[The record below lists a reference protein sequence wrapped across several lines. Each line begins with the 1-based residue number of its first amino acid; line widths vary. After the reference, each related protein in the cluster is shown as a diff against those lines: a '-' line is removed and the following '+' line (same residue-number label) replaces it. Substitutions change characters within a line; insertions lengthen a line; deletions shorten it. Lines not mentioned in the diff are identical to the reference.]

1 MTVTMMLIFA
11 GVGGGLLLIV
21 SGLAPARPSL
31 AAAIATLRQP
41 PSPRPPLRDRLL
53 AAVAAPLRAAGQPRP
68 AVRAD
73 LAITGR
79 EPAAFLAT
87 QAGLAGLG
95 LLAPAAGVALLDAMG
110 AGIGWTTPLWLG
122 VLLAA
127 GGYWVAQLSVHQD
140 AQARRLAMRQTVAA
154 LLDVL
159 PPALAAGAGVEQALT
174 DTTAIATGWAA
185 ERIRAALATA
195 RTTRV
200 PVWQP
205 LRQLGAD
212 TGVLALQHLAAT
224 LQLAAG
230 EGTRIREALA
240 RRGEAL
246 SDQLT
251 ADAEA
256 AAEAATERLSAPV
269 MALTGLFLLFLLYP
283 TLTGLFS

>member
-1 MTVTMMLIFA
+1 MMLIFGGA
-11 GVGGGLLLIV
+11 GGGLLLV
-21 SGLAPARPSL
+21 ASGLVPARPSL

-41 PSPRPPLRDRLL
+41 PSPRLPRRERLRVAL
-53 AAVAAPLRAAGQPRP
+53 AAPLRAVGLPRP
-68 AVRAD
+68 GVRAD
-73 LAITGR
+73 LAITDR
-79 EPAAFLAT
+79 DPAAFLAV
-87 QAGLAGLG
+87 QAGLTVLG
-95 LLAPAAGVALLDAMG
+95 LVAPAAGVALLNLMG
-110 AGIGWTTPLWLG
+110 AGIGWATPLWLG
-122 VLLAA
+122 ALLAG

-140 AQARRLAMRQTVAA
+140 AEARRLAMRQTVAA

-174 DTTAIATGWAA
+174 DTTTIATGWAA

-195 RTTRV
+195 RATRV
-200 PVWQP
+200 PVCQL

-283 TLTGLFS
+283 TLTSMFT